1 MNTEIFPDACYQGA
15 LHITSFPIFDIDPFK
30 PTHIFFQTTA
40 SERAAAKR
48 HHVQTDTRAK
58 RRKCVDLRPFQE
70 PLNEEEEKM
79 LEYLESTDMEYIF
92 GKNMDLDDAA
102 TKTTTD
108 VVDTT
113 TETFETEA
121 TDAVEAIETDVV
133 DIATEAIASDAT
145 DSVEANE
152 SDATDTVDAAIDQ
165 ELLNGDFASL
175 YPTTCQFLIDQQE
188 IVHNQQEI
196 IHENQKQLVDQHDQL
211 KQLVDQLQQQQLN
224 TNQNQVIILPD
235 VVNVQFESLFA
246 DMDSFITNDKTF
258 EVSSSFDA
266 IKPKPIT
273 CTPKRSDNNLKTKLN
288 TIVEINDCAA
298 WTNFYS
304 TTPNQKFINSREK
317 NKKIDK
323 FMYQM
328 FFNPSCIYDKV
339 KLVNPVYGTYVE
351 ETTILEW
358 HEFGKSLNILQPQIL
373 AFLWAIDQNKN
384 FWNWRNVIVALS
396 TSNFF
401 SKNKK

>member
-1 MNTEIFPDACYQGA
+1 MNTEIFPEACYQGA

-48 HHVQTDTRAK
+48 HHVQTDDTRAK

-92 GKNMDLDDAA
+92 GKNMDVDNAEKTAIESTATAVDATIEA
-102 TKTTTD
+102 NKTD
-108 VVDTT
+108 VVDTAI
-113 TETFETEA
+113 EAFETE
-121 TDAVEAIETDVV
+121 T
-133 DIATEAIASDAT
+133 
-145 DSVEANE
+145 
-152 SDATDTVDAAIDQ
+152 TDTAEAIDQ
-165 ELLNGDFASL
+165 ELLIGDFASL

-196 IHENQKQLVDQHDQL
+196 VHENQKQLVDQHNQL
-211 KQLVDQLQQQQLN
+211 KQLVDQLQQHQQQLD
-224 TNQNQVIILPD
+224 TNQVVILPD
-235 VVNVQFESLFA
+235 VQFESLFA
-246 DMDSFITNDKTF
+246 DMDSFIITKTF

-273 CTPKRSDNNLKTKLN
+273 CTPKRSDKNLKTKLN
-288 TIVEINDCAA
+288 TIVEINDYVA

-304 TTPNQKFINSREK
+304 TSPNQKFINCREK

-323 FMYQM
+323 FLYQM

-339 KLVNPVYGTYVE
+339 KRVNPDYGTYLE

-373 AFLWAIDQNKN
+373 AFLWAIDQNKK

-396 TSNFF
+396 TSHFF